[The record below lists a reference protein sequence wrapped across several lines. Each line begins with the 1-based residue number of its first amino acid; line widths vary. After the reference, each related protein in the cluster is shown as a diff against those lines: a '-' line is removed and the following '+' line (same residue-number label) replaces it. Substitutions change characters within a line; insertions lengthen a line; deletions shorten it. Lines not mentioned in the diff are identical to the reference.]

1 MVKVLRI
8 LAVLVM
14 LGLMLLPTV
23 ALADTTPA
31 SEVQDGGVWG
41 DGINASFAH
50 NSFYAAGRHW
60 VIYPDGNGT
69 ANYYNIIAASTA
81 DYGATWQ
88 YYTVKAGVMT
98 TFRQLAVWYNV
109 TTNEV
114 SYVRAEYI
122 LPTGFF
128 TAYGQ
133 GTPNSDGTMTLSAE
147 SMVDVAGGN
156 IASVA
161 HCVDADGLPWAAW
174 TEDIGS
180 GNYTPMV
187 DRSSVHNGTWVSAV
201 HKEDFLTGN
210 LTGGNITC
218 YYISLTPIQDDPYP
232 VVQIG
237 FTAQGLGGVYGTNTA
252 GLLAAWGYGN
262 NTFIGSYNPS
272 TVEVVV
278 PIADGAM
285 ADTLDGSGLYKQTA
299 FSFYS
304 TGVVPIA
311 VWTDAAGDV
320 NYKWR
325 GGGGGNWTSNVATE
339 LKPNGGLFWFP
350 AIAGYA
356 LTDSGEDLI
365 VVVHDTGAIYYRK
378 YNFETVAW
386 DASWTLAYVVPDIM
400 SDVILLQNIQYS
412 YNYPASPVG
421 FPFMWGDWSFT
432 PNGPPAE
439 GILSYWWIDKA
450 GTTAGENPL
459 GYYYAYHSPTGT
471 STMASVLSWAI
482 PTAFGIMGMMFIFSL
497 VSAIGLGVE
506 TIILA
511 LILGVLVAVGMI
523 ILHSLA
529 ISTL

>member
-1 MVKVLRI
+1 MKKVLSI
-8 LAVLVM
+8 LAVLTIV
-14 LGLMLLPTV
+14 GILLLIPLA
-23 ALADTTPA
+23 ALADNAPA

-41 DGINASFAH
+41 DGINAGFAH

-69 ANYYNIIAASTA
+69 ASYYDIIAASTA

-88 YYTVKAGVMT
+88 YETVKLGVMT

-109 TTNEV
+109 ATNEV

-128 TAYGQ
+128 TTYRQ
-133 GTPNSDGTMTLSAE
+133 GTPNGNGTITWSAE

-161 HCVDADGLPWAAW
+161 HTVDADGLPWAAW
-174 TEDIGS
+174 TEDIGA

-201 HKEDFLTGN
+201 HKENFLTGN

-218 YYISLTPIQDDPYP
+218 YFISLTPIQDDPYP

-237 FTAQGLGGVYGTNTA
+237 FTAQGLGGVYGNNTA

-262 NTFIGSYNPS
+262 NTFDGEDGSG
-272 TVEVVV
+272 VEVVV
-278 PIADGAM
+278 PISDGGM
-285 ADTLDGSGLYKQTA
+285 ADTLDGAGLYKQTA
-299 FSFYS
+299 FSFYAP
-304 TGVVPIA
+304 GAIPIA

-325 GGGGGNWTSNVATE
+325 GGGGGNWTTGNATE

-356 LTDSGEDLI
+356 LVPGGEDLI

-378 YNFETVAW
+378 YNFGTTSW

-421 FPFMWGDWSFT
+421 FPFMWGDWTFV

-450 GTTAGENPL
+450 GLTEGENPL
-459 GYYYAYHSPTGT
+459 GYYYVAPVPAT
-471 STMASVLSWAI
+471 SVIPSSTKSLLEII
-482 PTAFGIMGMMFIFSL
+482 PTILFALFVGWVFQSNEEDKGKKIMVAGIMLIIWITVL
-497 VSAIGLGVE
+497 E
-506 TIILA
+506 TIINS
-511 LILGVLVAVGMI
+511 V
-523 ILHSLA
+523 
-529 ISTL
+529 